1 MDTEDHEAWARRSHG
16 GRREAP
22 SPSSTG
28 RPLRGARQLY
38 GLQPEFA
45 CLYRG
50 ELAPDMAEVAPYL
63 VRLEPA
69 TEFADWV
76 VSGGWGKHWGV
87 FALAHATLRE
97 MRHHFRAFLT
107 VYDPE
112 GKPLLFRYYDPRVLR
127 VYLPTCDARELE
139 TVFGPVAATFSKA
152 KTPRAAPLRAVLR
165 RAANGGRSR
174 SRRAEEWKDV
184 NRAERSALQRSA
196 FSFQRANKGI

>member
-1 MDTEDHEAWARRSHG
+1 METEGITQALGASLFTED
-16 GRREAP
+16 
-22 SPSSTG
+22 
-28 RPLRGARQLY
+28 GANSFAVIDGASVQGLLDKLY

-76 VSGGWGKHWGV
+76 VSEGWGKHWGV
-87 FALAHATLRE
+87 FALAHASLRE
-97 MRHHFRAFLT
+97 MRRHFRSFLT

-127 VYLPTCDARELE
+127 VYLPTCDARELQ
-139 TVFGPVAATFSKA
+139 TVFGPVAAYLLEGED
-152 KTPRAAPLRAVLR
+152 PGEMLRFELSA
-165 RAANGGRSR
+165 G
-174 SRRAEEWKDV
+174 
-184 NRAERSALQRSA
+184 ALQRGA
-196 FSFQRANKGI
+196 QPLTPG